1 MFTTGSKLFLGATA
15 LSIAAAVIYG
25 NAKVGAAGWLGVL
38 GLLSAAFAFAFL
50 FGVNYYAKDG
60 NVSAMSENAVTE
72 APAAR
77 PPAER
82 SMWPALAAIGVG
94 TIAVGTVSKPI
105 VFKAG
110 VVLVLAAA
118 IEWVVRNWSERASAS
133 ASYNAGLRKRLLH
146 PIEFPVTAAV
156 GLGILIYS
164 FSRVMLW
171 IDKSAGPAVFVVTG
185 ALILFGGFLF
195 ASKPSLKSGVVTG
208 VCVIGALG
216 LISAGAV
223 MALDGQRPIE
233 EHPTTES
240 DNSAICSS
248 PEEGEGELAEIDDKG
263 SQAVASKASVAMTVT
278 LENGQLTAHE
288 QGIAEPQNPVTV
300 SRGNTVNLIF
310 KNRDPEKRRL
320 TVNMGEFEEDINGT
334 AVKSRPKVCTTLVRG
349 EDGSQFLT
357 FELAKPSIA
366 SSQPYTFTVPGL
378 DDLEPIVIKVP

>member
-15 LSIAAAVIYG
+15 LSIAAAVIWG

-50 FGVNYYAKDG
+50 FGVNWYTKDG
-60 NVSAMSENAVTE
+60 NVSAMSENAASE

-118 IEWVVRNWSERASAS
+118 IEWMVRNWSERASADS
-133 ASYNAGLRKRLLH
+133 AYNHGLRKRMLQ
-146 PIEFPVTAAV
+146 PIEFPVLAAI
-156 GLGILIYS
+156 GLGVLIYS

-171 IDKSAGPAVFVVTG
+171 IDKSAGPAVFVITG
-185 ALILFGGFLF
+185 ALILFGGFVF
-195 ASKPSLKSGVVTG
+195 ASKPSLKRGVVTG
-208 VCVIGALG
+208 VCAIGTLG
-216 LISAGAV
+216 LISTGAV
-223 MALDGQRPIE
+223 MAFDGQRDIE

-240 DNSAICSS
+240 DNSAICNS
-248 PEEGEGELAEIDDKG
+248 PEEAEGELAEIDHKG
-263 SQAVASKASVAMTVT
+263 SQAVASKASVALTLT
-278 LENGQLTAHE
+278 LEDGKLTAHE
-288 QGIAEPQNPVTV
+288 QGIAEDQNPVTV

-320 TVNMGEFEEDINGT
+320 TVNMGEFTEDINGT
-334 AVKSRPKVCTTLVRG
+334 AVKTRPMVCTTLVKNG
-349 EDGSQFLT
+349 GNQFLT
-357 FELAKPSIA
+357 FELAKPTIA

-378 DDLEPIVIKVP
+378 DDLEPIEIKVP

>member
-15 LSIAAAVIYG
+15 LSIAAAVVYG
-25 NAKVGAAGWLGVL
+25 NAKVGAEGWLGVL
-38 GLLSAAFAFAFL
+38 GLLSAAFGFAL
-50 FGVNYYAKDG
+50 MFGVNWYTKDG
-60 NVSAMSENAVTE
+60 NVSAMSENAAAE

-94 TIAVGTVSKPI
+94 TVAVGAVSKPI

-110 VVLVLAAA
+110 IVLLLAAA
-118 IEWVVRNWSERASAS
+118 IEWVVSSWSERASAD
-133 ASYNAGLRKRLLH
+133 ATYNAGLRKRLLH

-208 VCVIGALG
+208 VCVVGALG

-223 MALDGQRPIE
+223 MALDGQRTIL
-233 EHPTTES
+233 EHPTTET
-240 DNSAICSS
+240 DNSAACNSA
-248 PEEGEGELAEIDDKG
+248 EEGPGELAEVDDRG
-263 SQAVASKASVAMTVT
+263 SQAVAGKASVAMIIT
-278 LENGQLTAHE
+278 LEDDQLIAHE
-288 QGIAEPQNPVTV
+288 QGVAEPQNPVTV
-300 SRGNTVNLIF
+300 SRGNTINVIF
-310 KNRDPEKRRL
+310 KNRAPEERRL
-320 TVNMGEFEEDINGT
+320 TVNMGEFSEDINGT
-334 AVKSRPKVCTTLVRG
+334 TVKTLPQVCTTLVKS
-349 EDGSQFLT
+349 GSNQFLT
-357 FELAKPSIA
+357 FEFAKPSIA

-378 DDLEPIVIKVP
+378 DDLEPIEIKVP